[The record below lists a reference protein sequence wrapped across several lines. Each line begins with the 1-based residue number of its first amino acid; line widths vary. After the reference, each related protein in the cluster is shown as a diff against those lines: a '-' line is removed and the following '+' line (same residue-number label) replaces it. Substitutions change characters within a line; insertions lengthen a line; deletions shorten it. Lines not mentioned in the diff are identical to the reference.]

1 MIDFIAVF
9 LICILINSVE
19 LISVIY
25 FAIGIGLLG
34 AIDILSRKKISIKK
48 PILLTLQTTSTVL
61 ISLSL
66 LDEAPAYLVF
76 FILIGMCIFYSLYNL
91 KNAHKISTTILLV
104 IASLVIDF
112 AFYHVLDIFKF
123 ILFTIGLLVYF
134 CLVYYK
140 KPISA

>member
-1 MIDFIAVF
+1 
-9 LICILINSVE
+9 
-19 LISVIY
+19 
-25 FAIGIGLLG
+25 LL
-34 AIDILSRKKISIKK
+34 A
-48 PILLTLQTTSTVL
+48 LQTTSTVL

-76 FILIGMCIFYSLYNL
+76 FILIGMCMFYSLYNL
-91 KNAHKISTTILLV
+91 KNAHKVSTTILLV

-123 ILFTIGLLVYF
+123 ILFAIGLLVYF

-140 KPISA
+140 KPIST